1 MKVKAYIAIILGI
14 ILIWLGWKVT
24 EVTIMQ
30 SWLNRLGLAIIY
42 IGVVLTHS
50 LSLIKMYKKIIGE
63 E

>member
-42 IGVVLTHS
+42 IGVALTHS
-50 LSLIKMYKKIIGE
+50 LSLIKIYKKIIGE

>member
-30 SWLNRLGLAIIY
+30 SWLNRLGLVVIY
-42 IGVVLTHS
+42 IGVALTHS